1 MKALPL
7 FLLAALLGSARAADG
22 NLDINAR
29 LKALEDKVARLAGQ
43 TPPRWATA
51 DHDRLRSAIYAL
63 GREKLEAHKQ
73 TEKLTPEQ
81 AAQVERYEQLNR
93 QLLHL
98 PPRQFSLP
106 VRAASLPPLPPAN
119 LTGGQTPQL
128 VAAVPP
134 PPGKAANEAD
144 REREEL
150 ARRVAEAKAPIAAII
165 ERRNQISTR
174 YNTSGFLENLVADFV
189 KGRFDL
195 VVNAGAHA
203 PERTIL
209 YRASVNAPDLT
220 DELLQFLR
228 ERELPKSV
236 PDPGE
241 RAK

>member
-106 VRAASLPPLPPAN
+106 VRQPPAAAACKPDRRPDTTACSGRPSP
-119 LTGGQTPQL
+119 TGEGC
-128 VAAVPP
+128 
-134 PPGKAANEAD
+134 E
-144 REREEL
+144 
-150 ARRVAEAKAPIAAII
+150 
-165 ERRNQISTR
+165 
-174 YNTSGFLENLVADFV
+174 
-189 KGRFDL
+189 
-195 VVNAGAHA
+195 
-203 PERTIL
+203 
-209 YRASVNAPDLT
+209 
-220 DELLQFLR
+220 
-228 ERELPKSV
+228 
-236 PDPGE
+236 
-241 RAK
+241 